1 MTNNSQFV
9 DTHCHL
15 YDEAFDEDRDQAVA
29 RALDAGVTT
38 MLLPDIDSTSTP
50 RLDTLHNA
58 HPQHFFRMAG
68 LHPTSVKED
77 FEAELRHVH
86 DRLFHL
92 SSFVAVGEIGMDLY
106 WDRTYEE
113 QQREALRTQL
123 LWAEEL
129 DLPVCLHIRK
139 AHNEVFAVLREL
151 NRPLWRGVMHC
162 FGGSVQEARRAL
174 EMGFHLGIGGV
185 VTFKNATMAEV
196 AKAAPLDRLLL
207 ETDAPYLSPVPHR
220 GQRNESAYIPLIAQK
235 IADLRGISLA
245 EVADVTTASAQTL
258 FNLRKS
264 HMNN

>member
-1 MTNNSQFV
+1 
-9 DTHCHL
+9 
-15 YDEAFDEDRDQAVA
+15 
-29 RALDAGVTT
+29 
-38 MLLPDIDSTSTP
+38 
-50 RLDTLHNA
+50 
-58 HPQHFFRMAG
+58 
-68 LHPTSVKED
+68 
-77 FEAELRHVH
+77 
-86 DRLFHL
+86 
-92 SSFVAVGEIGMDLY
+92 MDLY

-162 FGGSVQEARRAL
+162 FGGSVQEAQRAL

-258 FNLRKS
+258 FNLRQS
-264 HMNN
+264 RMND